1 MCKTME
7 FVKLRNV
14 NCHERKVANKLRIM
28 VFTEG
33 TVLRLKSFLYHFSHS
48 SYVSIGD
55 SVERLK
61 IK

>member
-1 MCKTME
+1 MCKAMG

-14 NCHERKVANKLRIM
+14 NCRERKDANKLRIM

-33 TVLRLKSFLYHFSHS
+33 TVLEPKRFFYHFSHS
-48 SYVSIGD
+48 SYVPIGD

-61 IK
+61 VK